1 MFQRAHNMVK
11 SENPTAVVSRVEQQA
26 PASSTPLTALMPE
39 IAAILVVLVWAS
51 TFILS
56 KNAYEEFRPLAFAF
70 VRFIGILVVAFG
82 ALAIRSRGQD
92 RDAWWTIERA
102 DVPRLM
108 ACGVFGYTFYQLG
121 FTLGL
126 AHTSPFSSS
135 LMIAMMPLV
144 SLVIVAAMGERQ
156 SRTVWVGA
164 VIALAGVAIF
174 LSNRSGD
181 SGMLGNVL
189 SFGAAVSFA
198 FYGVVSRPLV
208 KKYRAET
215 FSAYSTL
222 AGAIPLLLV
231 ATPDAM
237 RQDWSLISGV
247 SWLVMAYMI
256 VFPVY
261 LAYIMWNWAIEHR
274 GIAISGWNMLVPVV
288 SGVLAALFYGE
299 SFGPVK
305 LIGGALALFG
315 LILMRRTKK

>member
-1 MFQRAHNMVK
+1 MARTEK
-11 SENPTAVVSRVEQQA
+11 STAVASHAEQDTQA
-26 PASSTPLTALMPE
+26 ASPTALMPE
-39 IAAILVVLVWAS
+39 VAAIVVVLVWAS

-70 VRFIGILVVAFG
+70 VRFIGIIAVAFG
-82 ALAIRSRGQD
+82 ALAIRSRGHD
-92 RDAWWTIERA
+92 RDAWWTIDRA

-108 ACGVFGYTFYQLG
+108 LSGLFGYSFYQLG

-144 SLVIVAAMGERQ
+144 SLVIVAVMGERQ
-156 SRTVWVGA
+156 PAIVWVG
-164 VIALAGVAIF
+164 VLVALAGVGIF

-181 SGMLGNVL
+181 SGTLGNIL

-198 FYGVVSRPLV
+198 FYGVISRPLV

-222 AGAIPLLLV
+222 AGAIPLLLI
-231 ATPDAM
+231 ATPDAI
-237 RQDWSLISGV
+237 RQDWSLISGT

-261 LAYIMWNWAIEHR
+261 FAYILWNWAIARR
-274 GIAISGWNMLVPVV
+274 GVAIAGWNMLVPVV

-305 LIGGALALFG
+305 LIGGAIALLG
-315 LILMRRTKK
+315 LVLMRRSGKRA

>member
-1 MFQRAHNMVK
+1 MARTEK
-11 SENPTAVVSRVEQQA
+11 STAVAPHAEPA
-26 PASSTPLTALMPE
+26 TPASSLTTLMPE
-39 IAAILVVLVWAS
+39 VAAIVVVLVWAS
-51 TFILS
+51 TFILT
-56 KNAYEEFRPLAFAF
+56 KNAYEEFRPLAFVF
-70 VRFIGILVVAFG
+70 VRFIGIIVVAFG
-82 ALAIRSRGQD
+82 ALAFRSRGRD
-92 RDAWWTIERA
+92 RDAWWTIDRA
-102 DVPRLM
+102 DMPRLM
-108 ACGVFGYTFYQLG
+108 LSGLFGYTFYQLG

-144 SLVIVAAMGERQ
+144 SLVIVAAMGERPPAI
-156 SRTVWVGA
+156 VWVG
-164 VIALAGVAIF
+164 VFVALAGVGVF

-181 SGMLGNVL
+181 SGMLGNFL

-222 AGAIPLLLV
+222 AGALPLLLISM
-231 ATPDAM
+231 PDAI
-237 RQDWSLISGV
+237 RQDWSLISRT
-247 SWLVMAYMI
+247 SWIVLAYMI

-261 LAYIMWNWAIEHR
+261 FAYIMWNWAIARR
-274 GIAISGWNMLVPVV
+274 GVAIAGWNMLVPVV

-305 LIGGALALFG
+305 LIGGTLALFG
-315 LILMRRTKK
+315 LILMRRTGRRA